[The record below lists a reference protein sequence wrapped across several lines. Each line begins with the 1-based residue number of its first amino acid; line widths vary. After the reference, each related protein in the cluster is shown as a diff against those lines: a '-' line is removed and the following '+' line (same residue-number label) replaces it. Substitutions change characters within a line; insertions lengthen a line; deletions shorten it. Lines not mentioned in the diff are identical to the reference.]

1 MLTESL
7 PISTQQNLFHSELFN
22 QLDPKDPLIALSH
35 TIGWESFEA
44 AFSKHYCHDNGR
56 PSKPIR
62 LMVGLL
68 ILKQLENLSDERV
81 VLQFK
86 RNPYYQYFCGH
97 PAYIPDVPCN
107 ATELVHFRKRIGV
120 EGFNLIFKMSVE
132 LHGKAAQESTVL
144 IDTTVQEKNITYPT
158 DAKLAIKIINR
169 LNKLA
174 KHHSVQQRRTYVKEV
189 KNCRLAIR
197 HFRHVKKR
205 AKAKKALKRLRTI
218 ANKLIREL
226 QRKLPQHLLFETYQK
241 DFLFYQR
248 VLAQQPKDKNKIYS
262 LHEPNVYVIAKGK
275 DHKQYEYGNKVSIV
289 STKDNNI
296 IVGVVSHQTNIHDS
310 KTLDDAITHANSNR
324 DKDKP
329 IQQAVCDRGY
339 VGTKEASGAK
349 IVLPKKALK
358 RDNRY
363 QRDKKRRLCKRRAA
377 IEPIIGHLK
386 SDFRLSRNLLKGQ
399 IGDEINVLMA
409 AAAWNLK
416 KWLVA
421 TVIFLFLQKV
431 GLFFVKYQRSLAVLD
446 KRADLLV
453 LVVGRVRGLRVD
465 EMGF

>member
-1 MLTESL
+1 MLTKS
-7 PISTQQNLFHSELFN
+7 PSTSTQTNLFHSELIS
-22 QLDPKDPLIALSH
+22 QLDTKDPLIQLAN
-35 TIGWESFEA
+35 TIDWSIFDD
-44 AFSKHYCHDNGR
+44 AFAKHYSKDNGR

-68 ILKQLENLSDERV
+68 LLKQLENLSDERV

-86 RNPYYQYFCGH
+86 RNPYYQYFCGYSN
-97 PAYIPDVPCN
+97 YIPNVPCN
-107 ATELVHFRKRIGV
+107 ATELVHFRKRIGTQ
-120 EGFNLIFKMSVE
+120 GFNLIFKMSVV
-132 LHGKAAQESTVL
+132 LHAKAAQESTVL

-174 KHHSVQQRRTYVKEV
+174 KYQGVKQRRTYVKEV
-189 KNCRLAIR
+189 KNCRLSIR

-205 AKAKKALKRLRTI
+205 AKAKKALTRLKII

-226 QRKLPQHLLFETYQK
+226 QRKLPQHTLLETHQK
-241 DFLFYQR
+241 DFLFYQK
-248 VLAQQPKDKNKIYS
+248 VLDQKPKDKNKIYA

-275 DHKQYEYGNKVSIV
+275 DHKQYEYGNKVSII

-296 IVGVVSHQTNIHDS
+296 IVGVASHDKNTHDS
-310 KTLDDAITHANSNR
+310 KTLNAAITHANNNR
-324 DKDKP
+324 TKP
-329 IQQAVCDRGY
+329 IKQAVCDRGY
-339 VGTKEASGAK
+339 VGAKEVLGVK

-363 QRDKKRRLCKRRAA
+363 QRDKKRKLCKRRAA

-409 AAAWNLK
+409 ACAWNLR
-416 KWLVA
+416 KWMREIA
-421 TVIFLFLQKV
+421 IFLFLQKT
-431 GLFFVKYQRSLAVLD
+431 GLFMMRSRYFFYYTRQNIVS
-446 KRADLLV
+446 KKNSM
-453 LVVGRVRGLRVD
+453 VVF
-465 EMGF
+465 E

>member
-1 MLTESL
+1 MLTKSS
-7 PISTQQNLFHSELFN
+7 PISTQSNLFHSELFS
-22 QLDPKDPLIALSH
+22 QLDVKDPLIQLAN
-35 TIGWESFEA
+35 TINWTVFDDAFEQ
-44 AFSKHYCHDNGR
+44 HYSQNNGR

-68 ILKQLENLSDERV
+68 LLKQLENLSDERV

-86 RNPYYQYFCGH
+86 RNPYYQYFCGYSN
-97 PAYIPDVPCN
+97 YIPGMPCN

-120 EGFNLIFKMSVE
+120 KGFNLIFKMSVA
-132 LHGKAAQESTVL
+132 LHGKQAQEATVL

-174 KHHSVQQRRTYVKEV
+174 KRHGIQQRRTYVKEV

-205 AKAKKALKRLRTI
+205 AKAKKALTRLRTI

-226 QRKLPQHLLFETYQK
+226 QRKLSTHSLFETYQK
-241 DFLFYQR
+241 DFLFYQK

-262 LHEPNVYVIAKGK
+262 LHEPDVYVIAKGK

-289 STKDNNI
+289 STKDTNI
-296 IVGVVSHQTNIHDS
+296 IVGVASHDKNIHDS
-310 KTLDDAITHANSNR
+310 KTLNVAISHANSNR
-324 DKDKP
+324 NKP
-329 IQQAVCDRGY
+329 IKQAVCDRGY
-339 VGTKEASGAK
+339 VGAKVVLGAN
-349 IVLPKKALK
+349 IILPKKALK

-363 QRDKKRRLCKRRAA
+363 QQDKKRKLCKRRAA

-399 IGDEINVLMA
+399 VGDEINVLMA
-409 AAAWNLK
+409 ACAWNLR
-416 KWLVA
+416 KWLVIA
-421 TVIFLFLQKV
+421 TIFLFWQKL
-431 GLFFVKYQRSLAVLD
+431 GLFFVKYLRFFVVLD
-446 KRADLLV
+446 KKQ
-453 LVVGRVRGLRVD
+453 
-465 EMGF
+465 FC